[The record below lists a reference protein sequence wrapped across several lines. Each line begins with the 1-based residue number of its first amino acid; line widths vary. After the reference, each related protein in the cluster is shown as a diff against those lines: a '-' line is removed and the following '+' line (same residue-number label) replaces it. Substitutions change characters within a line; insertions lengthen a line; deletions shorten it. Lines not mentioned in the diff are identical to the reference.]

1 MRRLLIP
8 ILFAACSVMEAGAQ
22 AGTPVAPGMPTWV
35 VVFPGAT
42 AQARQAGD
50 GVESSYVVG
59 ATMNEVLAHFRK
71 LFAQKGL
78 AFDPESTGDGYF
90 IRAKASECDLAIS
103 IRRRNA
109 HVVED
114 DQPETAVK
122 VTCSAKQGSS
132 VGTVWVP
139 VQDKP
144 KPDTTEGMKKFDKPY
159 YPPPK
164 TGPGIRWPAWLVE
177 VDGAKPAVQRLP
189 GQLKGTFTAAPPRGD
204 IEYFYSGL
212 LDSHDYHVSKG
223 VSPAA
228 QFGSWLQ
235 ATADPDP
242 ELGRKVVIWI
252 KIKPVGGN
260 FNVEITVQ

>member
-1 MRRLLIP
+1 MRRLLVP
-8 ILFAACSVMEAGAQ
+8 FLFAAFSMMQAGAQ
-22 AGTPVAPGMPTWV
+22 TGAPVAPGMPSWV
-35 VVFPGAT
+35 VAFPGAT
-42 AQARQAGD
+42 AQERQTGD
-50 GVESSYVVG
+50 GVELSYAVG

-71 LFAQKGL
+71 LFEQKRL
-78 AFDPESTGDGYF
+78 AFDPESTGDGFF
-90 IRAKASECDLAIS
+90 IRSKVPECDLAIS
-103 IRRRNA
+103 IRRRNSHA
-109 HVVED
+109 AED
-114 DQPETAVK
+114 DQTETAVK
-122 VTCSAKQGSS
+122 VTCSAKPGTT

-144 KPDTTEGMKKFDKPY
+144 KPDTTEGMKKFDKPV
-159 YPPPK
+159 YPAPK
-164 TGPGIRWPAWLVE
+164 TGPGIRWPSWLVE
-177 VDGAKPAVQRLP
+177 VDGSKPGVQRLS
-189 GQLKGTFTAAPPRGD
+189 GALKCTFTAAPPRGD

-252 KIKPVGGN
+252 RIKPVGAN

>member
-8 ILFAACSVMEAGAQ
+8 FLFTACSMMQAGAQ
-22 AGTPVAPGMPTWV
+22 NGAPVAPGMPSWV
-35 VVFPGAT
+35 VVYPGTT
-42 AQARQAGD
+42 AQDRQTGD

-59 ATMNEVLAHFRK
+59 ATMGEVLEHFRK
-71 LFAQKGL
+71 LFAAEGL
-78 AFDPESTGDGYF
+78 PFNPESTGDGFF
-90 IRAKASECDLAIS
+90 IRAKAPECDLAIS
-103 IRRRNA
+103 IRRRNTHA
-109 HVVED
+109 AED
-114 DQPETAVK
+114 DQPESAVK
-122 VTCSAKQGSS
+122 VTCSAKQGS
-132 VGTVWVP
+132 TMATIWVP

-144 KPDTTEGMKKFDKPY
+144 KPETTEVMKKFDKPY
-159 YPPPK
+159 YPAPK
-164 TGPGIRWPAWLVE
+164 TGPSLRWPSWLVE
-177 VDGAKPAVQRLP
+177 VDGSKPAVQRLS
-189 GQLKGTFTAAPPRGD
+189 GELKSTFTAAPPRGD

-212 LDSHDYHVSKG
+212 FDLHDYQVSKG

-260 FNVEITVQ
+260 FNVEITVK

>member
-1 MRRLLIP
+1 MRRLLLP
-8 ILFAACSVMEAGAQ
+8 FLFATCGLAQ
-22 AGTPVAPGMPTWV
+22 TVAPAMPSWV

-42 AQARQAGD
+42 AQDRQTGS
-50 GVESSYVVG
+50 GVESSYEVG
-59 ATMNEVLAHFRK
+59 AKMDEVLAHFRK
-71 LFAQKGL
+71 LFASKGL
-78 AFDPESTGDGYF
+78 AFDPESTGDGFF
-90 IRAKASECDLAIS
+90 IRAKTPECDLAIS
-103 IRRRNA
+103 IRRRIDHA
-109 HVVED
+109 AED
-114 DQPETAVK
+114 DQAETAVK
-122 VTCSAKQGSS
+122 VTCTEKQGSS
-132 VGTVWVP
+132 VGTVWAP

-144 KPDTTEGMKKFDKPY
+144 KPETTEVMKKFDKPY

-164 TGPGIRWPAWLVE
+164 TGPGLRWPSWLVE
-177 VDGAKPAVQRLP
+177 VDGAKPVVQRLS
-189 GQLKGTFTAAPPRGD
+189 GQLKSTFTAAPPRAD
-204 IEYFYSGL
+204 IEYFYAGL
-212 LDSHDYHVSKG
+212 LDSHDYHLSKG

>member
-8 ILFAACSVMEAGAQ
+8 FLFAACSTIQ
-22 AGTPVAPGMPTWV
+22 AGSQTGSPVAPGFPSWV

-42 AQARQAGD
+42 AQERQAGD
-50 GVESSYVVG
+50 EIESSYVVG

-71 LFAQKGL
+71 LFEQKGL
-78 AFDPESTGDGYF
+78 AFDPEATGDGFF
-90 IRAKASECDLAIS
+90 IRSKVPECDLAIS
-103 IRRRNA
+103 IRRRNS
-109 HVVED
+109 ED

-132 VGTVWVP
+132 VGTVWAP

-144 KPDTTEGMKKFDKPY
+144 KPDTTEIMKKFDKPV
-159 YPPPK
+159 YPAPR
-164 TGPGIRWPAWLVE
+164 TEPGIRWPSWLVE
-177 VDGAKPAVQRLP
+177 VNGSKPNVQRLS
-189 GQLKGTFTAAPPRGD
+189 GALKSTFTAAPPRGD
-204 IEYFYSGL
+204 IEYFYSSL
-212 LDSHDYHVSKG
+212 FDSHDYHVSKG
-223 VSPAA
+223 ASPAA

-252 KIKPVGGN
+252 RIKPVGGN
-260 FNVEITVQ
+260 FNVEIKVL